1 MRPIDRLRTTL
12 LSERQRTAATGDS
25 SRRGF
30 LRSGA
35 AALAAALLPPP
46 RRARAAP
53 PAPSSRV
60 EQEDAPRASEAYAQG
75 DVRGYG
81 IVPNSNA
88 AASANTRALKALVDP
103 AGSFTGTL
111 YFPNTTGSDVYYFND
126 LIAFHDGV
134 QLDLKGCALNF
145 TKTGDKRDSASGF
158 IHAIRDFTIA
168 NGALVTSYVANGGYN
183 TGNAMAFGGRGMD
196 SALFPN
202 LYDRLLP
209 APMGNITVRNL
220 RIMAAASDNAARGI
234 FMLGGFDGVAI
245 DNVWIEGQGR
255 LAGGIYYEFGW
266 ATNEP
271 KETDRQSSHAR
282 NIRITNLTVTN
293 VINEAFGAQGGYDI
307 LIDGLR
313 MSNCGH
319 GCLIG
324 TGEALYFRPW
334 VPGSERNRRASFAVR
349 NVLGEA
355 IRNVGLWVTG
365 ASKLSGSYLDNP
377 PAHDNPY
384 GLSADQQT
392 DLIDF
397 SAEQFS
403 LSGTGKNFGILSSA
417 ATTQIGNGTL
427 VGFNRGIV
435 TTQECTRFDIESVKI
450 LDSASFGIQIGQNV
464 SIHAPPRP
472 AAGVIRD
479 CLIAGSGT
487 AGKSAGL
494 FIGTTQSCL
503 IENCRLGYDL
513 STDGKSESTQTQ
525 AVSIAADAAGVT
537 CRNNYVAATADGAV
551 AYVLAGAVRRNCR
564 IENAR
569 GIKTATGP
577 WQ

>member
-1 MRPIDRLRTTL
+1 
-12 LSERQRTAATGDS
+12 
-25 SRRGF
+25 
-30 LRSGA
+30 
-35 AALAAALLPPP
+35 
-46 RRARAAP
+46 
-53 PAPSSRV
+53 
-60 EQEDAPRASEAYAQG
+60 
-75 DVRGYG
+75 
-81 IVPNSNA
+81 
-88 AASANTRALKALVDP
+88 
-103 AGSFTGTL
+103 
-111 YFPNTTGSDVYYFND
+111 
-126 LIAFHDGV
+126 
-134 QLDLKGCALNF
+134 
-145 TKTGDKRDSASGF
+145 
-158 IHAIRDFTIA
+158 
-168 NGALVTSYVANGGYN
+168 
-183 TGNAMAFGGRGMD
+183 
-196 SALFPN
+196 
-202 LYDRLLP
+202 
-209 APMGNITVRNL
+209 
-220 RIMAAASDNAARGI
+220 
-234 FMLGGFDGVAI
+234 
-245 DNVWIEGQGR
+245 
-255 LAGGIYYEFGW
+255 
-266 ATNEP
+266 
-271 KETDRQSSHAR
+271 
-282 NIRITNLTVTN
+282 
-293 VINEAFGAQGGYDI
+293 
-307 LIDGLR
+307 

-384 GLSADQQT
+384 GLGADQQT

-417 ATTQIGNGTL
+417 ATTQIVNGTL

-464 SIHAPPRP
+464 SIHTPPRP

-503 IENCRLGYDL
+503 IENCRFGYDL

-537 CRNNYVAATADGAV
+537 CRTNYVAATADGAV

>member
-1 MRPIDRLRTTL
+1 MRHLNWHPTRL
-12 LSERQRTAATGDS
+12 LSDRQRKAAKGGPARRRFLRAAAAT
-25 SRRGF
+25 
-30 LRSGA
+30 LT
-35 AALAAALLPPP
+35 AALLPPP
-46 RRARAAP
+46 
-53 PAPSSRV
+53 
-60 EQEDAPRASEAYAQG
+60 PRADTYPQG

-81 IVPNSNA
+81 IVPNSSA

-103 AGSFTGTL
+103 AGSFTGSL
-111 YFPNTTGSDVYYFND
+111 LFPNTTGSDVYYFND

-134 QLDLKGCALNF
+134 HVDLGGCTLSF
-145 TKTGDKRDSASGF
+145 SKTGDKRDSASGF
-158 IHAIRDFTIA
+158 IHAIRDFTIG
-168 NGALVTSYVANGGYN
+168 NGALVTNYVANGGYN
-183 TGNAMAFGGRGMD
+183 TGNALAFGGRGMD
-196 SALFPN
+196 TAFFPN

-220 RIMAAASDNAARGI
+220 RITASASDNAARGI
-234 FMLGGFDGVAI
+234 FMLGGFDGVVI
-245 DNVWIEGQGR
+245 DNVLIDGQGR
-255 LAGGIYYEFGW
+255 LAAGIYYEFGW

-271 KETDRQSSHAR
+271 RETERQSSHAR
-282 NIRITNLTVTN
+282 NIRISNLAVTN
-293 VINEAFGAQGGYDI
+293 VINEAFGAEGGYDI

-334 VPGSERNRRASFAVR
+334 VPGSERSRRASFVVR
-349 NVLGEA
+349 NVVGES

-365 ASKLSGSYLDNP
+365 ASKISGSYLDNP
-377 PAHDNPY
+377 PAHNNPY
-384 GLSADQQT
+384 GLGADQQS

-403 LSGTGKNFGILSSA
+403 LSGMAKNFGILTSA
-417 ATTQIGNGTL
+417 ATAQIRNGTL
-427 VGFNRGIV
+427 IGFTRGIV

-464 SIHAPPRP
+464 SLHVPPRL
-472 AAGVIRD
+472 ADGLIHD

-487 AGKSAGL
+487 AGKCAGL
-494 FIGTTQSCL
+494 FIGTTRSCVV
-503 IENCRLGYDL
+503 ENCRFGYDL
-513 STDGKSESTQTQ
+513 GTDGKSESTQTQ
-525 AVSIAADAAGVT
+525 AVSVAADAGGVT
-537 CRNNYVAATADGAV
+537 CRNNYIAATADGAV
-551 AYVLAGAVRRNCR
+551 AYVLAGAARRNCR